1 MIWDRVAPLYD
12 VVVNT
17 ANRAVYAATGTAVAR
32 LIHPGDTVLE
42 CACGTGAI
50 SAAIAPH
57 VRARGCDR
65 LFRGDAQA
73 GTQEARETLERHRRA
88 GGYHRLA
95 LRERLV
101 RRRRGGQHHP
111 LAA

>member
-32 LIHPGDTVLE
+32 LIRPGDTVLE

-50 SAAIAPH
+50 TAAIAPTCAS
-57 VRARGCDR
+57 VVATDYSEGMLKQARKKLARFRASTP
-65 LFRGDAQA
+65 AQSWSC
-73 GTQEARETLERHRRA
+73 G
-88 GGYHRLA
+88 
-95 LRERLV
+95 
-101 RRRRGGQHHP
+101 RGG
-111 LAA
+111 ATVSA